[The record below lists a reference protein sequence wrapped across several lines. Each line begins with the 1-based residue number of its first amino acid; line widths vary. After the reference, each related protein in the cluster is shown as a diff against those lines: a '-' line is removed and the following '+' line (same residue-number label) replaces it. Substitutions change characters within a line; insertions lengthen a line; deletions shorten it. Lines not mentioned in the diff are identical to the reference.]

1 MTPPNTRR
9 PAVERAF
16 KALTGEKPRQLG
28 RQPIKSEET
37 DLVLLRGA
45 SCSAR
50 SFKGDSSPRWL
61 GWGGGPVY
69 WSSGYVFR
77 PLLLASRHFFMPLL
91 STLSRCTHSPSRS
104 LLP

>member
-16 KALTGEKPRQLG
+16 KALTGEKPRELG

-50 SFKGDSSPRWL
+50 SFKGDSSRL
-61 GWGGGPVY
+61 VGSAG
-69 WSSGYVFR
+69 
-77 PLLLASRHFFMPLL
+77 AADL
-91 STLSRCTHSPSRS
+91 STGPAGTCFALYCSHLAIFSCRCC
-104 LLP
+104 LP